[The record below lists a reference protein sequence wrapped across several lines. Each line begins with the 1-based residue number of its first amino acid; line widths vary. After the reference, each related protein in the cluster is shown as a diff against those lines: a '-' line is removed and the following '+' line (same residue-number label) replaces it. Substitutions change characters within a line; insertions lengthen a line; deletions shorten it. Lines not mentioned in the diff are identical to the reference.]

1 MLEIVI
7 LNGKNK
13 IILIHMKTGRMIVMK
28 KTNGIMY
35 SVNYDFFNKIGN
47 NDFNKIINKEY
58 V

>member
-1 MLEIVI
+1 
-7 LNGKNK
+7 
-13 IILIHMKTGRMIVMK
+13 MK

-58 V
+58 VWRVV